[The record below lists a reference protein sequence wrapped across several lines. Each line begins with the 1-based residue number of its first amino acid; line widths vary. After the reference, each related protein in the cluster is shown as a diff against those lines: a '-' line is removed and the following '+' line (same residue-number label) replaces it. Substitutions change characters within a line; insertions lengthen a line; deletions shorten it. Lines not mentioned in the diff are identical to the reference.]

1 MQPRIIVFND
11 GRAATLFS
19 SELKPQKQANGEKS
33 NTYGLES
40 TGTTNRIIDF
50 WLEASFAITT
60 HVAVSH
66 RNAGSR
72 CHYCWIQRVCSYSRG
87 TLPNATTIFEYL
99 VGATARIRRGIS
111 TINIRW
117 GSDLR
122 RAQTLAISLG
132 ASGMLS
138 RVDLPQKVLSKC
150 TRSRSIQVITL
161 AYQLLNELVPPRGF
175 GCVSKKRLAEQR
187 SRSLKIVACESG
199 IVLTTTDSAA
209 TRSCSE
215 AIR

>member
-19 SELKPQKQANGEKS
+19 IEIKPQKQANGEKS

-117 GSDLR
+117 GSDLDSYTGNLPR
-122 RAQTLAISLG
+122 RIRDAISRRFTPKG
-132 ASGMLS
+132 PVEVYPKQINPS
-138 RVDLPQKVLSKC
+138 
-150 TRSRSIQVITL
+150 
-161 AYQLLNELVPPRGF
+161 RGF

-215 AIR
+215 AIG